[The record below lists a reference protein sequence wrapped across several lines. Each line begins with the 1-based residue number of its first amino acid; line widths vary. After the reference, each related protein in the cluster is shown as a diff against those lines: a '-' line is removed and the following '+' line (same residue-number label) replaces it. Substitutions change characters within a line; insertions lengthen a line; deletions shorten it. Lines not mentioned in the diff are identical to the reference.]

1 MERVLD
7 SLFIIPCESVRQ
19 RRCAATVWSGPFV
32 RSGIKRENKR
42 SGGGVVDRE
51 GTSGLQRMRDDLM
64 RDMLIR
70 VAVGA
75 TAAKSRASCVY
86 AKRKEDPLSI
96 QPFRPSQP
104 HAPHLRLI
112 KIHAPPSKSVSY

>member
-1 MERVLD
+1 M
-7 SLFIIPCESVRQ
+7 
-19 RRCAATVWSGPFV
+19 WSGPFV

-86 AKRKEDPLSI
+86 AKNKKTLSI
-96 QPFRPSQP
+96 QPFTITTPCASL
-104 HAPHLRLI
+104 AAL
-112 KIHAPPSKSVSY
+112 

>member
-1 MERVLD
+1 M
-7 SLFIIPCESVRQ
+7 
-19 RRCAATVWSGPFV
+19 
-32 RSGIKRENKR
+32 
-42 SGGGVVDRE
+42 DRE

-86 AKRKEDPLSI
+86 AKKKSTLSSTAI
-96 QPFRPSQP
+96 HHHNPMRLTCGFIKYM
-104 HAPHLRLI
+104 HL
-112 KIHAPPSKSVSY
+112 HPSVSY